1 MFWAALLVDVIIF
14 QLIAAAIMT
23 TTCNYI
29 AIRGVVSVGD
39 FVTCS
44 FKCNY
49 HNGRAAGGVGGGAA
63 RRSQVMLPAAA
74 GSCRF

>member
-1 MFWAALLVDVIIF
+1 MVKLMLWAALLVDVIIF
-14 QLIAAAIMT
+14 QLIATVIMT

-39 FVTCS
+39 IVTCS

-49 HNGRAAGGVGGGAA
+49 HRQGGP
-63 RRSQVMLPAAA
+63 RRRLEEEEQLQSNP
-74 GSCRF
+74 SYS